1 MSATATPHAAEDRPR
16 YDDLETG
23 KLALFGFVS
32 AVIVFALIVGIQALY
47 GYYAAQESFRKEIAV
62 TDIKANDV
70 LHHQIAKLSQ
80 YGWVDRSQGVVA
92 IPIERAMEL
101 VVAES
106 QQAYPR
112 VTEGPVKHDHSR

>member
-32 AVIVFALIVGIQALY
+32 AIVVFAVIVGVQALY
-47 GYYAAQESFRKEIAV
+47 GYYAAEETQRKEIAV
-62 TDIKANDV
+62 PDIKANDV
-70 LHHQIAKLSQ
+70 LHHQQGKLAQ
-80 YGWVDRSQGVVA
+80 YGWVDRSNGVVA

-106 QQAYPR
+106 QQSYPR
-112 VTEGPVKHDHSR
+112 MTEGPSKHDQSR